1 MGLMLGQ
8 WDMPKS
14 IGGCRA
20 MALEDHSVI
29 GISDSHG
36 AFGEGGCSIGGVK
49 DWAHAQE
56 VGGAHGG

>member
-1 MGLMLGQ
+1 
-8 WDMPKS
+8 MPKS

-36 AFGEGGCSIGGVK
+36 AFGEGGGSIGGVK
-49 DWAHAQE
+49 DWAHAQK